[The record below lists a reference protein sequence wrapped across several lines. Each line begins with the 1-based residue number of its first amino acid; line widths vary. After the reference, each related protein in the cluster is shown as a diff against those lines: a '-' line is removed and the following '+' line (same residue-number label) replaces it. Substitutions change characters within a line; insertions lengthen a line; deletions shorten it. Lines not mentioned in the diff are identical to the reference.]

1 MNHKSTGNEGDVQP
15 PGETSPKHRMSH
27 TELGRSIPP
36 GRIVVIFDASRRLKR
51 RMEAAQGFLM
61 LDLADQAL
69 RELDEIDDAGEQAF
83 HFHLLRG
90 EALRAKAEHRRAL
103 DQFLMA
109 HAIDPTDLSALMG
122 MAWCYKRIDRLDQSI
137 DTLRLAYESH
147 AEVPVV
153 LYNLACYYSLA
164 GDKEQALSWLGRAL
178 RMDRNFL
185 KLVPHETDFAPL
197 RDDPDFAHLLELT
210 E

>member
-1 MNHKSTGNEGDVQP
+1 M
-15 PGETSPKHRMSH
+15 
-27 TELGRSIPP
+27 
-36 GRIVVIFDASRRLKR
+36 IFDASRRLKR

>member
-1 MNHKSTGNEGDVQP
+1 M
-15 PGETSPKHRMSH
+15 
-27 TELGRSIPP
+27 
-36 GRIVVIFDASRRLKR
+36 IFDASRRLKR
-51 RMEAAQGFLM
+51 RMEAAQGYLM

-69 RELDEIDDAGEQAF
+69 RELDEIDDAGEHAF
-83 HFHLLRG
+83 QFHLLRG
-90 EALRAKAEHRRAL
+90 EALRAKTEHRRAL

-109 HAIDPTDLSALMG
+109 HAIVPTDLSALMG

-178 RMDRNFL
+178 RMDRSFL
-185 KLVPHETDFAPL
+185 KLVPHETDFAPM